1 MFKTIKDLYNYS
13 KHYPSKFIIGFIALV
28 VSTYAATLP
37 PLFIGKTVDAI
48 SQGNT
53 DLATILP
60 FILAL
65 LAVVALSAFG
75 LVVVR
80 RTILNASWEIQFDIR
95 RDIFNN
101 FTKLDANYY
110 DNHRVGDMMARLT
123 ADLSAVRMMVGVG
136 SFMGTNILLFLIFTL
151 YRMFQLNLVLSLLT
165 LLIIPAI
172 GFTFFALLRTVHNRY
187 QKVQEQLSNVSAMA
201 QENFSGVRVVKGF
214 GIENRE
220 LATFRGLN
228 DEFIRRNLSLTRAEG
243 PLFPLMELF
252 FGITISLLLLI
263 GGRYVMG
270 LGGNLTI
277 GEFIDF
283 VILFENIQWP
293 MIGIGW
299 IASILQRGH
308 TSWERLK
315 ELLAVTTDITDNEN
329 TDYSLTE
336 VKGDIEFQ
344 NVSLK
349 FGAVAALENVSFKVA
364 AGENLGIT
372 GRTGSGKTMIANL
385 ISRVI
390 EPTYGHI
397 FIDGVDIKKYPI
409 EVLRRHIG
417 LVPQEPFLFSDTI
430 TENIAFG
437 IPKDNPDAVFKQ
449 VKEVAKLVQLA
460 RDIEDFPQQYETPLG
475 ERGVTLS
482 GGQRQRTAMARAIIR
497 DPDIL
502 ILDDALSAVDTQT
515 EASIL
520 EGLAKV
526 SKGCTTV
533 VIGHRISGF
542 KHSDKIIVLEQGKVV
557 EQGTHEELIDLDGFY
572 ADMDRRQQLE
582 KELEAA

>member
-1 MFKTIKDLYNYS
+1 MLKTIKDLYNYS
-13 KHYPSKFIIGFIALV
+13 KHYPGKFIIGFIALI

-53 DLATILP
+53 DLKTILP

-65 LAVVALSAFG
+65 LAVVAISAFG
-75 LVVVR
+75 LVIVR

-101 FTKLDANYY
+101 FTKLDTNYY
-110 DNHRVGDMMARLT
+110 DHHRVGDMMARLT

-136 SFMGTNILLFLIFTL
+136 SFMGVNILLFLIFTL
-151 YRMFQLNLVLSLLT
+151 YRMFQLNLTLSLLT

-187 QKVQEQLSNVSAMA
+187 QKVQEQFSNVSAMA

-214 GIENRE
+214 GIESRE
-220 LATFRGLN
+220 LAAFQGLN
-228 DEFIRRNLSLTRAEG
+228 DEYIRRNLSLTRAEG

-252 FGITISLLLLI
+252 FGVTISLLLLI

-270 LGGNLTI
+270 FGSSLTI

-299 IASILQRGH
+299 IASVLQRGH
-308 TSWERLK
+308 TSWGRLK
-315 ELLAVTTDITDNEN
+315 ELLEVTTDIKDNED
-329 TDYSLTE
+329 TDFSLTE
-336 VKGDIEFQ
+336 VKGEIEFQ

-349 FGAVAALENVSFKVA
+349 FGEITALDNVSFKIA
-364 AGENLGIT
+364 AGTNLGIT

-385 ISRVI
+385 VSRTI
-390 EPTYGHI
+390 EPTSGQI
-397 FIDGVDIKKYPI
+397 LIDGINIKKYPI
-409 EVLRRHIG
+409 EVLRRQIG

-437 IPKDNPDAVFKQ
+437 ISKGSSGSVLKQ
-449 VKEVAKLVQLA
+449 VKTVAELVQLA
-460 RDIEDFPQQYETPLG
+460 KDIEDFPKQYQTPLG

-497 DPDIL
+497 DPEIL

-515 EASIL
+515 EALIL
-520 EGLAKV
+520 EGLAQV
-526 SKGCTTV
+526 SKGRTTI

-542 KHSDKIIVLEQGKVV
+542 KHCHEIIVLEQGKIV
-557 EQGTHEELIDLDGFY
+557 EQETHEELIAANGFY

-582 KELEAA
+582 QELEAA